1 MRRTTLNSRR
11 MTAEEVRK
19 LRDGALVTVRK
30 DPRMREAKAET
41 ICYRV
46 STRNGLK
53 VLIEKRS
60 GAMKTIKERPGR
72 VYYREGGF

>member
-1 MRRTTLNSRR
+1 MRTTLNNRR

-30 DPRMREAKAET
+30 DPRMKEAKAET
-41 ICYRV
+41 VCYRV
-46 STRNGLK
+46 ATRCGLK
-53 VLIEKRS
+53 VLIEKGT

-72 VYYREGGF
+72 LYYREGGY

>member
-1 MRRTTLNSRR
+1 MRTTLNNRR

-30 DPRMREAKAET
+30 DPRAREAKAET

-46 STRNGLK
+46 ATRCGLK
-53 VLIEKRS
+53 VLIEKGT
-60 GAMKTIKERPGR
+60 GAMKTIKERQGR
-72 VYYREGGF
+72 VYYREGGY

>member
-1 MRRTTLNSRR
+1 MRTTLNSRR
-11 MTAEEVRK
+11 MTAEEVRQ

-30 DPRMREAKAET
+30 DPRVREAKVET

-46 STRNGLK
+46 STKNGLK
-53 VLIEKRS
+53 VLIEKGS

-72 VYYREGGF
+72 VYYREGGY

>member
-11 MTAEEVRK
+11 MTAEEVRQ

-41 ICYRV
+41 VCYRV
-46 STRNGLK
+46 ATRCGLK
-53 VLIEKRS
+53 VLIEKRT
-60 GAMKTIKERPGR
+60 GVMKTIKERPGR
-72 VYYREGGF
+72 LYYREGGF

>member
-1 MRRTTLNSRR
+1 MRTTLNSRR

-41 ICYRV
+41 VCYRV
-46 STRNGLK
+46 ATRCGLK
-53 VLIEKRS
+53 VLIRTSPPEIMR
-60 GAMKTIKERPGR
+60 TIKERPGF
-72 VYYREGGF
+72 YYSREGGY

>member
-1 MRRTTLNSRR
+1 MRTTLNNRR

-60 GAMKTIKERPGR
+60 GVMKTIKERPGR
-72 VYYREGGF
+72 VYYREGGY

>member
-1 MRRTTLNSRR
+1 MRRTTPNSRR
-11 MTAEEVRK
+11 MTAEEVRQ

-41 ICYRV
+41 VCYRV
-46 STRNGLK
+46 ATRCGLK

-60 GAMKTIKERPGR
+60 GVMKTIKERPGR
-72 VYYREGGF
+72 LYYREGGF